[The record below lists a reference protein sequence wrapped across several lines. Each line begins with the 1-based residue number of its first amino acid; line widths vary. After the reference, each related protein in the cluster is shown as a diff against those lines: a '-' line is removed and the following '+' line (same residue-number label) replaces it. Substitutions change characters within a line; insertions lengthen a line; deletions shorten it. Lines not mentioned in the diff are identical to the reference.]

1 MFRKLTALFS
11 ALLLTVCT
19 ASCTE
24 KPSGSTQSSGEPPA
38 GAEHDLT
45 MTFLD
50 VGKAD
55 AIVLRADNSTVIIDC
70 GEKSDGKTIQNMLEK
85 EGVTEIDALIIT
97 HFDKD
102 HVGGASKI
110 IKNFD
115 IKAVYAPD
123 YTNTNE
129 ESDKY
134 RAALD
139 TKGITPNLV
148 TSDMA
153 FSAGGVD
160 YTIYAPK
167 KTDYG
172 PDNDNDFSLVT
183 KAVHGGNTMLFTGD
197 AMETRLE
204 EIMDIGQCT
213 LLKMPYHGRKIT
225 NLGPFLKAV
234 QPKCAITCTSAN
246 EFANTTQK
254 LLKNMNIP
262 SYATC
267 YNGTITAVSNGKD
280 INITSER

>member
-1 MFRKLTALFS
+1 MLKRLTALFS
-11 ALLLTVCT
+11 ALIMTVCT
-19 ASCTE
+19 VSCAKE
-24 KPSGSTQSSGEPPA
+24 PAGSSQSSGG
-38 GAEHDLT
+38 GANAVTNDLT

-55 AIVLRADNSTVIIDC
+55 AIILRADTSTVIIDC
-70 GEKSDGKTIQNMLEK
+70 GEKADGKTIQSRLEE

-115 IKAVYAPD
+115 VKKVYAPD

-129 ESDKY
+129 ESEKY

-139 TKGITPNLV
+139 TKGMTADLV
-148 TSDMA
+148 TSDIT

-160 YTIYAPK
+160 YTIYAPH
-167 KTDYG
+167 KTFYG
-172 PDNDNDFSLVT
+172 ADNDNDYSLVT
-183 KAVHGGNTMLFTGD
+183 KAVHGSNTILFTGD
-197 AMETRLE
+197 AMETRLD
-204 EIMDIGQCT
+204 EIMDIGKCD
-213 LLKMPYHGRKIT
+213 LLKIPYHGRKLD

-234 QPKCAITCTSAN
+234 QPKYAVTCTSAN
-246 EFANTTQK
+246 EFANSVQK
-254 LLKNMNIP
+254 LLKNMNIA

-267 YNGTITAVSNGKD
+267 YNGTITAVSDGSG
-280 INITSER
+280 INITTER

>member
-11 ALLLTVCT
+11 ALLLTLCT

-24 KPSGSTQSSGEPPA
+24 KPSGSTESSGNAPA
-38 GAEHDLT
+38 AVSHDFT

-55 AIVLRADNSTVIIDC
+55 AIILRADNSTVLIDC
-70 GEKSDGKTIQNMLEK
+70 GEKSDGKTIQSFLE
-85 EGVTEIDALIIT
+85 ENGVTEIDALIVT

-115 IKAVYAPD
+115 IKTVYAPD

-139 TKGITPNLV
+139 TKGIKPTLV
-148 TSDMA
+148 TSDMT

-160 YTIYAPK
+160 YTIYAPE

-183 KAVHGGNTMLFTGD
+183 KAVHGSNTILFTGD
-197 AMETRLE
+197 AMEARIE
-204 EIMDIGQCT
+204 EIMDVGQCT
-213 LLKMPYHGRKIT
+213 LLKTPYHGRKLT

-234 QPKCAITCTSAN
+234 MPKYTVTCTSAN
-246 EFANTTQK
+246 EFANSTQK
-254 LLKNMNIP
+254 LLKNLNII

-267 YNGTITAVSNGKD
+267 YNGTVTAVSNGTD
-280 INITSER
+280 ISFTT

>member
-1 MFRKLTALFS
+1 MLKKITALIS
-11 ALLLTVCT
+11 AMALAVCSS
-19 ASCTE
+19 SCTKDPE
-24 KPSGSTQSSGEPPA
+24 GGNGGGSSNPA
-38 GAEHDLT
+38 DTIHDFT

-55 AIVLRADNSTVIIDC
+55 AIILQSQDSTVLIDC
-70 GEKSDGKTIQNMLEK
+70 GEKDDGKKIQAKLE
-85 EGVTEIDALIIT
+85 EGGVTEIDALIIT

-115 IKAVYAPD
+115 IKNI
-123 YTNTNE
+123 YTPNYTGNNE
-129 ESDKY
+129 ESEKY
-134 RAALD
+134 RQALD
-139 TKGITPNLV
+139 TKGITPNLL
-148 TSDMA
+148 TSDIT
-153 FSAGGVD
+153 FTAGEVE

-167 KTDYG
+167 KLSYG

-183 KAVHGGNTMLFTGD
+183 KAVHGSNTMLFAGD
-197 AMETRLE
+197 AMEDRIE

-234 QPKCAITCTSAN
+234 MPQYAVTCTSAT

-267 YNGTITAVSNGKD
+267 YNGTITAVSDGTK
-280 INITSER
+280 ITITTER

>member
-1 MFRKLTALFS
+1 MFRKITALIS
-11 ALLLTVCT
+11 AMTLAVCSS
-19 ASCTE
+19 SCAK
-24 KPSGSTQSSGEPPA
+24 KPGPTGSTADPA
-38 GAEHDLT
+38 GDPIHDYT

-55 AIVLRADNSTVIIDC
+55 AIILQAQDSTIIIDC
-70 GEKSDGKTIQNMLEK
+70 GEKSDGKTIQAFLEEK
-85 EGVTEIDALIIT
+85 GVTEIEALIIT

-115 IKAVYAPD
+115 IKNVYAPN
-123 YTNTNE
+123 YTGSNE
-129 ESDKY
+129 ESEKY
-134 RAALD
+134 RQALD
-139 TKGITPNLV
+139 TKGITANPV
-148 TSDMA
+148 TSDIT

-160 YTIYAPK
+160 YTIYAPEK
-167 KTDYG
+167 ASYG

-183 KAVHGGNTMLFTGD
+183 KAVHGSNTILFTGD

-213 LLKMPYHGRKIT
+213 LLKMPYHGRKLT

-234 QPKCAITCTSAN
+234 MPKYTVTCTSAN

-267 YNGTITAVSNGKD
+267 YNGTVTAVSDGV
-280 INITSER
+280 NITFSTER